1 MLLIGI
7 LFDLVLIECSI
18 WCLDMSGLGQ
28 KKNKPLL
35 SIFTHHFVHVYG
47 GAKKDKNEI
56 VFTVL
61 FEPNINWML

>member
-1 MLLIGI
+1 
-7 LFDLVLIECSI
+7 
-18 WCLDMSGLGQ
+18 MSGLGQ

-61 FEPNINWML
+61 FEPNIN